1 MTKHIPHWL
10 SVSILVVAFLG
21 FIDASF
27 LTAEH
32 YSEMTP
38 PCFIVQGCDVVTTS
52 SYSKILGI
60 PVSLLGALFYVSILI
75 LGIYYV
81 DKKKSVALTLIHL
94 ATSAGFL
101 MSLWFVYVQAFI
113 LKSWCLYCLFSAGT
127 STVLFVLG
135 AIAFYRKWPEQTE
148 TTPDGAY
155 VLK

>member
-10 SVSILVVAFLG
+10 SISILIVAFLG

-32 YSEMTP
+32 YLNMTP

-60 PVSLLGALFYVSILI
+60 PVSLFGSLFYISILV
-75 LGIYYV
+75 LGIYFV
-81 DKKKSVALTLIHL
+81 DKQKSVALTLIH
-94 ATSAGFL
+94 AGTTLGLL

-127 STVLFVLG
+127 STALFVLG
-135 AIAFYRKWPEQTE
+135 AIAYYKVWPEQAQ
-148 TTPDGAY
+148 TTPDGTY